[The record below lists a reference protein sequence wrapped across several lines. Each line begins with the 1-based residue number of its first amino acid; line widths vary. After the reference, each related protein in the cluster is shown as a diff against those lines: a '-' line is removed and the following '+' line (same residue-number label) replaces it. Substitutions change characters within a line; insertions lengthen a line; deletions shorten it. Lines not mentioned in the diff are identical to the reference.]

1 MKHLQD
7 KKLDKKVIDRLKEQ
21 AKREAEYNNKFIEAR
36 REVKKREE
44 AKLSQYQ
51 KFKKQQDK
59 ERKANEM
66 LREFLEKKA

>member
-1 MKHLQD
+1 MKN
-7 KKLDKKVIDRLKEQ
+7 LDKKVIDRLKEQ

-36 REVKKREE
+36 REIKKREE
-44 AKLSQYQ
+44 AKLTHYQ
-51 KFKKQQDK
+51 RFKKQQDK